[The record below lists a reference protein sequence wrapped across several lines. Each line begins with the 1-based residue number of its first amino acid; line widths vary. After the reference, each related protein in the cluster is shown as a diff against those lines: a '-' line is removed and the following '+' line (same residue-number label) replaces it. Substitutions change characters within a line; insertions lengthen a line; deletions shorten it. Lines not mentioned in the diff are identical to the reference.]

1 MGLNPVK
8 PSMKP
13 PQPQRSE
20 ATTSEAWRRSEVPSS
35 LVTTYTT
42 VWLVVVVIVI
52 ILSMSRTHRQPT
64 YWKYPHRHP
73 RTFNE
78 LKQVQV
84 TNDYYD
90 SQYTVSTRKR
100 NIPTAWDD
108 QVISAIYEQDY
119 KR

>member
-1 MGLNPVK
+1 
-8 PSMKP
+8 MKP
-13 PQPQRSE
+13 PQPKRSE

-42 VWLVVVVIVI
+42 VWLVVVITIV
-52 ILSMSRTHRQPT
+52 LLLTLMSRTYRQPT

-73 RTFNE
+73 RTLNE

-90 SQYTVSTRKR
+90 SQYPVNIRKR

-108 QVISAIYEQDY
+108 QVISAYYEQDF

>member
-1 MGLNPVK
+1 
-8 PSMKP
+8 MKP
-13 PQPQRSE
+13 PRPSRSE

-42 VWLVVVVIVI
+42 VWLVVVIIV
-52 ILSMSRTHRQPT
+52 LPLVLMSRTYRQPT

-73 RTFNE
+73 RTLNE

-90 SQYTVSTRKR
+90 SQYPVSIRKR